1 MGCNDEGVANSREVV
16 EGEQQANPRFPGP
29 AVLDFDLA
37 EVVFTQKEATSGR
50 RGNGNNVAFSLRD
63 QAGQRRI
70 VPKDIVHLPFETS
83 REPLTPAAQRCAFC
97 TNVVKNSVGKGE
109 KNVGGCVYFS
119 THEVMQSITKCNTFF
134 GRLTHFREGLER
146 DPSLAK
152 ALDRCIISDA
162 SNKLFWT

>member
-1 MGCNDEGVANSREVV
+1 LKGNSRQIPGFLARPCSISIWQRLSLRKKKQLPAGVATVTTSPSLSVTR
-16 EGEQQANPRFPGP
+16 
-29 AVLDFDLA
+29 LA
-37 EVVFTQKEATSGR
+37 SG
-50 RGNGNNVAFSLRD
+50 G
-63 QAGQRRI
+63 I
-70 VPKDIVHLPFETS
+70 VPEDIVHLPFETS